1 MVHMS
6 DNRTIIERFVRSF
19 EKYDQLLVPEYS
31 DPITEQFVI
40 KSPTESDRR
49 HWQPVRQETGRG
61 RLDSLY
67 SKLPA
72 RLPLL
77 FEELLLTF
85 RWAEVDLKRLRLLAN
100 PIGDD
105 LSGFEK
111 EVFKDRGLSSIL
123 VDGGFI
129 QFGKAADYNYDPICF
144 DTRKPSKDS
153 DCRIVRLDHEE
164 VLCNFRLKEVS
175 QIAPSFRELAL
186 MITEGTQG

>member
-6 DNRTIIERFVRSF
+6 DNRIIIERFVRSF
-19 EKYDQLLVPEYS
+19 EKYDELLVPEYY
-31 DPITEQFVI
+31 DPITEQFAI

-49 HWQPVRQETGRG
+49 HWQPVSQETGRDK
-61 RLDSLY
+61 LDSLY
-67 SKLPA
+67 SKLPG

-85 RWAEVDLKRLRLLAN
+85 RWAEVNLKLVRLVAN
-100 PIGDD
+100 PLGDD
-105 LSGFEK
+105 LSGFEQ

-123 VDGGFI
+123 LDGGFT

-144 DTRKPSKDS
+144 DTRKRSKDG

-164 VLCNFRLKEVS
+164 VLCNSRLKEVS

-186 MITEGTQG
+186 LITEDAKG